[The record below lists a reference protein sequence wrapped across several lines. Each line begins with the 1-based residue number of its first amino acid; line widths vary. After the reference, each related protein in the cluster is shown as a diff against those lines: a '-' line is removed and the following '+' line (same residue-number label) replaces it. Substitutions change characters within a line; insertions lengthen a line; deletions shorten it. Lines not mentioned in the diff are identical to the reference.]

1 MTLPDTSSTPAARRR
16 DVDATGISKLGSNSR
31 KYVLARLE
39 RNGRHDLAEQLR
51 AGAITAAFAAST
63 GGFGRVP
70 LTPLEELAPGDGARP
85 RDVSPVFRVVHDGR
99 GEAASVK

>member
-1 MTLPDTSSTPAARRR
+1 MTLPGDDTSSTLAARRR
-16 DVDATGISKLGSNSR
+16 NVDATGISKPGSNSR

-51 AGAITAAFAAST
+51 AGAITAAFAASV
-63 GGFGRVP
+63 GGAA
-70 LTPLEELAPGDGARP
+70 APGDGARP